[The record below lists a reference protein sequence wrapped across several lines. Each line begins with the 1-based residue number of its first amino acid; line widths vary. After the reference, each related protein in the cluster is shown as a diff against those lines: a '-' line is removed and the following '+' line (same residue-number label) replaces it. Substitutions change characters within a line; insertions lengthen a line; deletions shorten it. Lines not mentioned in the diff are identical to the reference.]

1 MNITSGS
8 PLWRI
13 VRVAPTSAP
22 TGVRTLAARG
32 TSAPEAKVLTTG
44 PPVVPYASVIGAG
57 LSSTP
62 YYLTTIAIQ
71 HISKATYEQMSH
83 GTYTVHTAL
92 EIFKFDCN
100 RHLDSVLTFESA

>member
-57 LSSTP
+57 LSST
-62 YYLTTIAIQ
+62 
-71 HISKATYEQMSH
+71 
-83 GTYTVHTAL
+83 L
-92 EIFKFDCN
+92 EFFWSWSRKFYKMGGSGN
-100 RHLDSVLTFESA
+100 YAFNLAGEFRHFVKNANQ